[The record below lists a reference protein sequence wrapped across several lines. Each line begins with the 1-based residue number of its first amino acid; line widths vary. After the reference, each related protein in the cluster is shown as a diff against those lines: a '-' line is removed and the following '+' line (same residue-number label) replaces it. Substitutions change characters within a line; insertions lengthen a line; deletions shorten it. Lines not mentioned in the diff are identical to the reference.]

1 MTNNIPGSLH
11 GACTRQQATAAL
23 GTYGVRRAIRTG
35 LLITPW
41 RRVVIDANRRLDP
54 RTLAAAALLAVG
66 PTGALCGF
74 AAASLHGCQ
83 AGPPGAVDVVVPY
96 DTWPQPRSGLVM
108 HNGRVSPEDTLVV
121 DGLRVLA
128 LDLVISELLC
138 TARSARAALAC
149 ADQACELQ
157 PAAERA
163 EFVAAVT
170 SRLDARPDRR
180 GTVRAFGLAA
190 LITAG
195 VESPPESWLRLL
207 VVENGFPPPVVQHEV
222 CDLDG
227 VPLWRLDLAWPAIR
241 VGLEYD
247 GHAAHAGRQERDLA
261 RDEDLRRRGWIII
274 RVRADDLR
282 DSQRVLTD
290 LAAAFHH
297 RGGLLGKTA

>member
-11 GACTRQQATAAL
+11 GACTRQQAEAAL

-41 RRVVIDANRRLDP
+41 PRVVIEAGRRLDP
-54 RTLAAAALLAVG
+54 LTMAAVALLSAG
-66 PTGALCGF
+66 PSGALCGF
-74 AAASLHGCQ
+74 AAARLHGCQ
-83 AGPPGAVDVVVPY
+83 AGPPGDVEVVVPY
-96 DTWPQPRSGLVM
+96 DTWPRRRSGLVV
-108 HNGRVSPEDTLVV
+108 HNGRVSPEDIHVI
-121 DGLRVLA
+121 DGLRVLSP
-128 LDLVISELLC
+128 DLVISELLC

-170 SRLDARPDRR
+170 GRLDIRADRR
-180 GTVRAFGLAA
+180 GTIRAYGLAA

-227 VPLWRLDLAWPAIR
+227 VLLWRLDLAWPAIR
-241 VGLEYD
+241 VALEYD
-247 GHAAHAGRQERDLA
+247 GHAAHSGRDADDLA
-261 RDEDLRRRGWIII
+261 RDEDLRRRGWIVI

-282 DSQRVLTD
+282 NPRRVLTD
-290 LAAAFHH
+290 LSAAFHS
-297 RGGLLGKTA
+297 RGGLLGATA